1 MSKGIRLVVMR
12 DTPLEKKQTIQSELR
27 DLSSSQLT
35 VVRIQ
40 NMFTPENVID
50 RSGSS
55 EAS

>member
-1 MSKGIRLVVMR
+1 MVMR

-55 EAS
+55 GAS

>member
-12 DTPLEKKQTIQSELR
+12 DTPLEKKQTIQNELR